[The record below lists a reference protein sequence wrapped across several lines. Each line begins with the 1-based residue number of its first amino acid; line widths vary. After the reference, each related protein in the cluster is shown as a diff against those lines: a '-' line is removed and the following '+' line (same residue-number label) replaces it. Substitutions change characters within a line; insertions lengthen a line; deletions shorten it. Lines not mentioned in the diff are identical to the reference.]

1 MLWYD
6 KQVRCKMTTIE
17 FRTKVKD
24 GMIEIPRKFRKL
36 VKNQVRVILVPESDQ
51 GKKDTLIDQ
60 MLRKP
65 ILIKDFHPL
74 NRDELYE
81 R

>member
-1 MLWYD
+1 
-6 KQVRCKMTTIE
+6 MTTIE

>member
-1 MLWYD
+1 
-6 KQVRCKMTTIE
+6 MTTIE

-51 GKKDTLIDQ
+51 DKKDTLIDQ
-60 MLRKP
+60 LLRKP

-74 NRDELYE
+74 DRDELYE